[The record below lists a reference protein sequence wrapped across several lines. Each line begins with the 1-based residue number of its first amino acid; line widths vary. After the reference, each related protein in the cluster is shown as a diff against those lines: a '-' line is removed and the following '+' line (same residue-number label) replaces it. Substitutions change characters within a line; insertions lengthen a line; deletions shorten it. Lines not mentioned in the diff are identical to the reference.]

1 MRSRIFS
8 SKYLK
13 TISKGQLWMPAF
25 IALGFLLA
33 FPVTG
38 MVKLSSW
45 SDLQYSAL
53 QNQILYNNLWKDG
66 FVLSGMIISSIA
78 AFINSVNGFIY
89 LYSGKKT
96 DYYHGLPMK
105 RTEMFLER
113 VFSGLVY
120 YLMPYIVAEFL
131 MICIGAARGFFSLS
145 IMGMAVKMFFLHII
159 IYLVIYFSIVLVI
172 SVTGN
177 MLMGILC
184 LGGMYLYGI
193 VLNLILVAYGQSFWQ
208 TFFSAEYQY
217 GRFNALLHMAS
228 PGTLILNM
236 VSDYAEG
243 KTGKLLAAVII
254 LGVIFGV
261 LAWTAYKKRPSESA
275 GKSMVYSW
283 ISIVVRFMVVVPGG
297 LAVGWIFYS
306 LTTGKVRILWWI
318 FGMIL
323 GTVIIHGLSETIYQM
338 SFQGFF
344 TKKLQLVIAGAL
356 VAVCALI
363 FQKDLLHF
371 DSYIPKQED
380 IASMNLNM
388 MSFDQDYYENVQKT
402 KDGEYEIT
410 DANNWAEPAM
420 AFVGKNGIGDQTYK
434 ALQDIVSS
442 NPKGEVIDGDYTYYS
457 YSSIKYTLKS
467 GKEIYRKYWIGT
479 ENLSA
484 LVKGLYEEENLKE
497 QKFGFLNLDQ
507 KYLKNIGLNDV
518 SGNGY
523 SIFQND
529 SDKMKQLLEAMKKD
543 VDAATAEDFM
553 QAPEVKMD
561 FAYQFPGKQDVNNM
575 IPGNTNA
582 NVQYAN
588 WIVGIYPSFKNT
600 LAILK
605 ETGYPLTVEDLDI
618 EKIML
623 NYFNDEDG
631 QQEDVTY
638 EMPEEIKALKEA
650 LTVRYN
656 GYVDKDSEI
665 YQNIYLSV
673 YTDKGEA
680 VNAYG
685 LKTEKLPDFVK
696 EKITE
701 MGIIQSSMQMDAPV
715 TKEETVYTDDSEDMV
730 SQEIIGGADEPTSI
744 YLESSGDSGSS
755 ETE

>member
-8 SKYLK
+8 SKYIK
-13 TISKGQLWMPAF
+13 TISKGQIWIPAF

-45 SDLQYSAL
+45 SDLQYSAS
-53 QNQILYNNLWKDG
+53 QSQILYNNLWKDG
-66 FVLSGMIISSIA
+66 FVLSGLIIASIA

-105 RTEMFLER
+105 RAEMFLEK

-120 YLMPYIVAEFL
+120 YLIPYIVAEFL
-131 MICIGAARGFFSLS
+131 MICIGAARGFFSLN
-145 IMGMAVKMFFLHII
+145 IMGMAVKMFFLHLI

-208 TFFSAEYQY
+208 TFFSEYQY
-217 GRFNALLHMAS
+217 GGFNTLLHAAS
-228 PGTLILNM
+228 PGTLILSM

-243 KTGKLLAAVII
+243 KAEKLLIAVII
-254 LGVIFGV
+254 LGAVLGV
-261 LAWTAYKKRPSESA
+261 LAWVAYKKRPSESA
-275 GKSMVYSW
+275 GKSMVYTW
-283 ISIVVRFMVVVPGG
+283 VSIVVRFMVVIPGG
-297 LAVGWIFYS
+297 LAVGWIFYP
-306 LTTGKVRILWWI
+306 LTTGKARILWWI

-323 GTVIIHGLSETIYQM
+323 GTVIIHGLLETIYQM

-344 TKKLQLVIAGAL
+344 AKKLQLVIAGVL

-380 IASMNLNM
+380 IASVNLNM

-402 KDGEYEIT
+402 KDGKYEIT

-420 AFVGKNGIGDQTYK
+420 AFTGKNGIGDQTYK
-434 ALQDIVSS
+434 ALQDIVACS
-442 NPKGEVIDGDYTYYS
+442 PKSEVVDGNYS
-457 YSSIKYTLKS
+457 YYTSIKYTLKS
-467 GKEIYRKYWIGT
+467 GRVVYRKYWIET
-479 ENLSA
+479 ETLNS

-497 QKFGFLNLDQ
+497 KKFGFLDLDQ
-507 KYLKNIGLNDV
+507 KYLNNIGLNDA

-529 SDKMKQLLEAMKKD
+529 ADKMKQLLEAMKKD

-553 QAPEVKMD
+553 QTPEVKID
-561 FAYQFPGKQDVNNM
+561 FAYQLPGKQDVNSM
-575 IPGNTNA
+575 IPGDKDEYG
-582 NVQYAN
+582 QYAN
-588 WIVGIYPSFKNT
+588 WIIGIYPSFKNT

-618 EKIML
+618 KKIML
-623 NYFNDEDG
+623 NYFNDENG

-638 EMPEEIKALKEA
+638 ENPEEIEALKEA

-656 GYVDKDSEI
+656 GYVEKDSKI
-665 YQNIYLSV
+665 YQNIYVSV
-673 YTDKGEA
+673 VTDKGEA

-701 MGIIQSSMQMDAPV
+701 LGITQSSMQMDAPV

>member
-1 MRSRIFS
+1 MKSRIFS
-8 SKYLK
+8 SKHLK
-13 TISKGQLWMPAF
+13 TISKGQSWIPAF
-25 IALGFLLA
+25 ITLGFLLA

-45 SDLQYSAL
+45 RDLQYSDL
-53 QNQILYNNLWKDG
+53 QILILYNNLWKDG

-228 PGTLILNM
+228 PGTLILSM

-442 NPKGEVIDGDYTYYS
+442 NPKGEVIDGDYTYYT
-457 YSSIKYTLKS
+457 SIKYTLKS
-467 GKEIYRKYWIGT
+467 GKEIYRKYWIEP

-507 KYLKNIGLNDV
+507 KYLKNIGLNDA

-561 FAYQFPGKQDVNNM
+561 FAYQFPGKQSVNNM

-623 NYFNDEDG
+623 NYFNDDDG

-638 EMPEEIKALKEA
+638 EKPEEIKALKEA
-650 LTVRYN
+650 LTIRYN
-656 GYVDKDSEI
+656 GYVDKDGKNHELSENNEYTKLI
-665 YQNIYLSV
+665 TQYQYLQYNSLMDKKHVSTDLFSV
-673 YTDKGEA
+673 KDGK
-680 VNAYG
+680 
-685 LKTEKLPDFVK
+685 
-696 EKITE
+696 
-701 MGIIQSSMQMDAPV
+701 
-715 TKEETVYTDDSEDMV
+715 
-730 SQEIIGGADEPTSI
+730 
-744 YLESSGDSGSS
+744 
-755 ETE
+755 

>member
-1 MRSRIFS
+1 
-8 SKYLK
+8 
-13 TISKGQLWMPAF
+13 
-25 IALGFLLA
+25 
-33 FPVTG
+33 
-38 MVKLSSW
+38 
-45 SDLQYSAL
+45 
-53 QNQILYNNLWKDG
+53 
-66 FVLSGMIISSIA
+66 
-78 AFINSVNGFIY
+78 
-89 LYSGKKT
+89 
-96 DYYHGLPMK
+96 
-105 RTEMFLER
+105 
-113 VFSGLVY
+113 
-120 YLMPYIVAEFL
+120 
-131 MICIGAARGFFSLS
+131 
-145 IMGMAVKMFFLHII
+145 
-159 IYLVIYFSIVLVI
+159 
-172 SVTGN
+172 
-177 MLMGILC
+177 
-184 LGGMYLYGI
+184 
-193 VLNLILVAYGQSFWQ
+193 
-208 TFFSAEYQY
+208 
-217 GRFNALLHMAS
+217 
-228 PGTLILNM
+228 
-236 VSDYAEG
+236 
-243 KTGKLLAAVII
+243 
-254 LGVIFGV
+254 
-261 LAWTAYKKRPSESA
+261 
-275 GKSMVYSW
+275 
-283 ISIVVRFMVVVPGG
+283 
-297 LAVGWIFYS
+297 
-306 LTTGKVRILWWI
+306 
-318 FGMIL
+318 
-323 GTVIIHGLSETIYQM
+323 
-338 SFQGFF
+338 
-344 TKKLQLVIAGAL
+344 
-356 VAVCALI
+356 
-363 FQKDLLHF
+363 
-371 DSYIPKQED
+371 
-380 IASMNLNM
+380 
-388 MSFDQDYYENVQKT
+388 
-402 KDGEYEIT
+402 
-410 DANNWAEPAM
+410 
-420 AFVGKNGIGDQTYK
+420 
-434 ALQDIVSS
+434 
-442 NPKGEVIDGDYTYYS
+442 
-457 YSSIKYTLKS
+457 
-467 GKEIYRKYWIGT
+467 
-479 ENLSA
+479 
-484 LVKGLYEEENLKE
+484 
-497 QKFGFLNLDQ
+497 
-507 KYLKNIGLNDV
+507 LNDA

-665 YQNIYLSV
+665 YQNIYVSV

>member
-1 MRSRIFS
+1 MILFYPFP
-8 SKYLK
+8 KPLK
-13 TISKGQLWMPAF
+13 K
-25 IALGFLLA
+25 
-33 FPVTG
+33 
-38 MVKLSSW
+38 
-45 SDLQYSAL
+45 AL

-442 NPKGEVIDGDYTYYS
+442 NPKGEVINGDYTYYS
-457 YSSIKYTLKS
+457 IIKYTLKS

-507 KYLKNIGLNDV
+507 KYLKNIGLNDA

-638 EMPEEIKALKEA
+638 EKPEEIKALKEA
-650 LTVRYN
+650 LTIRYN
-656 GYVDKDSEI
+656 GYVDKDGKNHELSENNEYTKLI
-665 YQNIYLSV
+665 TQYQYLQYNSLMDKKHVSTDLFSV
-673 YTDKGEA
+673 KDGK
-680 VNAYG
+680 
-685 LKTEKLPDFVK
+685 
-696 EKITE
+696 
-701 MGIIQSSMQMDAPV
+701 
-715 TKEETVYTDDSEDMV
+715 
-730 SQEIIGGADEPTSI
+730 
-744 YLESSGDSGSS
+744 
-755 ETE
+755 

>member
-45 SDLQYSAL
+45 SDLQYSAA
-53 QNQILYNNLWKDG
+53 QSQILYNNLWKDG
-66 FVLSGMIISSIA
+66 FVLSGMIIASIA

-120 YLMPYIVAEFL
+120 YLIPYIVAEFL
-131 MICIGAARGFFSLS
+131 MICIGAARGFFSLN
-145 IMGMAVKMFFLHII
+145 IMEMAVRMLFLHLI
-159 IYLVIYFSIVLVI
+159 IYLVIYFSIVLII

-184 LGGMYLYGI
+184 LGGMYLYGMA
-193 VLNLILVAYGQSFWQ
+193 LDLILDVYGQAFLQ
-208 TFFSAEYQY
+208 TFFSGYEY
-217 GRFNALLHMAS
+217 GIFKVLLNYAS
-228 PGTLILNM
+228 PGNLILSM
-236 VSDYAEG
+236 VSAYAEG
-243 KTGKLLAAVII
+243 KAGKLIAAVII
-254 LGVIFGV
+254 LGIILGT
-261 LAWTAYKKRPSESA
+261 LAWVAYKKRPSESS

-283 ISIVVRFMVVVPGG
+283 VSVIVRFMVVIPGG
-297 LAVGWIFYS
+297 LAVGVIFYS
-306 LTTGKVRILWWI
+306 LTGGKIRILWWI

-323 GTVIIHGLSETIYQM
+323 GTVLTHGLTETIYQM

-344 TKKLQLVIAGAL
+344 AKKIQLVIAGTL
-356 VAVCALI
+356 VAACALI
-363 FQKDLLHF
+363 YQKDLLHF

-380 IASMNLNM
+380 ITSINLNM
-388 MSFDQDYYENVQKT
+388 MSFDQDYYENVEKT
-402 KDGEYEIT
+402 KDGDYEIT
-410 DANNWAEPAM
+410 DANNWAQPAM
-420 AFVGKNGIGDQTYK
+420 AFTGKNGIGDQTYR
-434 ALQDIVSS
+434 ALQDIVAG

-457 YSSIKYTLKS
+457 SIKYTLKS
-467 GKEIYRKYWIGT
+467 GREIYRKYWIGT

-507 KYLKNIGLNDV
+507 EYLKTIGLNDA

-529 SDKMKQLLEAMKKD
+529 TDKMKQLLEAMKKD
-543 VDAATAEDFM
+543 VEAATAEDFM

-561 FAYQFPGKQDVNNM
+561 FAYQFPGKKDVNNM

-665 YQNIYLSV
+665 YQNIYVSV

>member
-8 SKYLK
+8 SKYIK
-13 TISKGQLWMPAF
+13 TISKGQIWIPAF

-45 SDLQYSAL
+45 SDLQYSAS
-53 QNQILYNNLWKDG
+53 QSQILYNNLWKDG
-66 FVLSGMIISSIA
+66 FVLSGMIIASIA
-78 AFINSVNGFIY
+78 AFMNSVNGFIY

-105 RTEMFLER
+105 RSEMFLER

-120 YLMPYIVAEFL
+120 YLIPYIVTEFL
-131 MICIGAARGFFSLS
+131 MICIGAARGFFSLN
-145 IMGMAVKMFFLHII
+145 IMGMAVRMLFLHLI
-159 IYLVIYFSIVLVI
+159 IYLVIYFSIVLII

-208 TFFSAEYQY
+208 TFFPEYQ
-217 GRFNALLHMAS
+217 FNALLHMAS
-228 PGTLILNM
+228 PGTLILSM

-243 KTGKLLAAVII
+243 KTGKLLAAVIV

-323 GTVIIHGLSETIYQM
+323 GTVIIHGLLETIYQM

-344 TKKLQLVIAGAL
+344 AKKSQLLIAGLL
-356 VAVCALI
+356 VAACALI

-380 IASMNLNM
+380 IASVNLNM

-457 YSSIKYTLKS
+457 IIKYTLKS

-484 LVKGLYEEENLKE
+484 FVKGLYEEENLKE

-507 KYLKNIGLNDV
+507 KYLKNIGLNDA

-665 YQNIYLSV
+665 YQNIYVSV

>member
-193 VLNLILVAYGQSFWQ
+193 VLNLILVAYGQSFLQ

-442 NPKGEVIDGDYTYYS
+442 NPKGEVIDGDYTYYAI
-457 YSSIKYTLKS
+457 IKYTLRS
-467 GKEIYRKYWIGT
+467 VKEIYRKYWIGT

-507 KYLKNIGLNDV
+507 KYLKNIGLNDA

-543 VDAATAEDFM
+543 VDAATAEDFL
-553 QAPEVKMD
+553 QTPEVKID
-561 FAYQFPGKQDVNNM
+561 FAYQFPGKQNVNNM
-575 IPGNTNA
+575 MPGNTNA
-582 NVQYAN
+582 DVQYAE

-638 EMPEEIKALKEA
+638 EKPEEIRALKEA

-665 YQNIYLSV
+665 YQNIYVSV
-673 YTDKGEA
+673 FTDKGGA
-680 VNAYG
+680 VNTYG

-701 MGIIQSSMQMDAPV
+701 LGIIQSSMQVDAPV
-715 TKEETVYTDDSEDMV
+715 TKEETVYTDDEEDV
-730 SQEIIGGADEPTSI
+730 ATQAIIGGADAPSEI
-744 YLESSGDSGSS
+744 YLDSTVES
-755 ETE
+755 E

>member
-1 MRSRIFS
+1 MKSRIFS
-8 SKYLK
+8 SKHLK
-13 TISKGQLWMPAF
+13 TISKGQIWIPAF
-25 IALGFLLA
+25 ITLGFLLA

-45 SDLQYSAL
+45 RDLQYSDL
-53 QNQILYNNLWKDG
+53 QILILYNNLWKDG
-66 FVLSGMIISSIA
+66 FVLSGLIIASIA

-96 DYYHGLPMK
+96 DFYHGLPMK
-105 RTEMFLER
+105 RAELFLER
-113 VFSGLVY
+113 VVSGLVY
-120 YLMPYIVAEFL
+120 YLMPYIITEFL
-131 MICIGAARGFFSLS
+131 MICIGAMRGFFSLN
-145 IMGMAVKMFFLHII
+145 IMGMAVGMLFLHLL

-193 VLNLILVAYGQSFWQ
+193 VLNLLLVAYGRSFLH
-208 TFFSAEYQY
+208 TFFSEYQY
-217 GRFNALLHMAS
+217 GGFNTLLHTAS
-228 PGTLILNM
+228 PGTLILSM

-254 LGVIFGV
+254 LGVILGV
-261 LAWTAYKKRPSESA
+261 LAWIAYKKRPSEAA
-275 GKSMVYSW
+275 GKSMVYTWVSM
-283 ISIVVRFMVVVPGG
+283 VVRFMVVVPGG

-323 GTVIIHGLSETIYQM
+323 GTVVIHGLLETIYQM

-344 TKKLQLVIAGAL
+344 AKKIQLVIAGVL
-356 VAVCALI
+356 VAVCALF

-380 IASMNLNM
+380 IVSVNLNM

-402 KDGEYEIT
+402 KDGDYEIT
-410 DANNWAEPAM
+410 DANNWAESAM
-420 AFVGKNGIGDQTYK
+420 AFIGENGIGDQTYK
-434 ALQDIVSS
+434 ALQDIVAG
-442 NPKGEVIDGDYTYYS
+442 NPKSEAIDGDYTYYT
-457 YSSIKYTLKS
+457 SIKYTLKS
-467 GKEIYRKYWIGT
+467 GKEIYRKYWIEP

-497 QKFGFLNLDQ
+497 QKFGFLDLDQ
-507 KYLKNIGLNDV
+507 KYLKNIGLNDA
-518 SGNGY
+518 SGKGF

-529 SDKMKQLLEAMKKD
+529 PDKIKQLLEAMKKD

-553 QAPEVKMD
+553 QTPEVKTD
-561 FAYQFPGKQDVNNM
+561 FAYQLPGKQDVNNM
-575 IPGNTNA
+575 IPGNTKA
-582 NVQYAN
+582 DVQYAE

-638 EMPEEIKALKEA
+638 EKPEEIRALKEA

-665 YQNIYLSV
+665 YQNIYVSV
-673 YTDKGEA
+673 FTDKGEA
-680 VNAYG
+680 VYTYG
-685 LKTEKLPDFVK
+685 LKKEKLPDFVK

-701 MGIIQSSMQMDAPV
+701 LGIIQSSMQVDAPV
-715 TKEETVYTDDSEDMV
+715 TKEETVYTDDEEDV
-730 SQEIIGGADEPTSI
+730 VTQAIIGGADAPSEI
-744 YLESSGDSGSS
+744 YLDSTVES
-755 ETE
+755 E

>member
-8 SKYLK
+8 SKYIR
-13 TISKGQLWMPAF
+13 TISKGNTWIPAF
-25 IALGFLLA
+25 LTLGFLLA

-38 MVKLSSW
+38 LVKLGSW
-45 SDLQYSAL
+45 
-53 QNQILYNNLWKDG
+53 QNMEYTVDQMGVLYNHLWKDG
-66 FVLSGMIISSIA
+66 FVLAGMFVAAIA
-78 AFINSVNGFIY
+78 AFMNSVNGFIY

-96 DYYHGLPMK
+96 DFYHGLPLK
-105 RTEMFLER
+105 RSEIFTEKT
-113 VFSGLVY
+113 VTGLLY
-120 YLMPYIVAEFL
+120 YLIPYVIMEFL
-131 MICIGAARGFFSLS
+131 AVCIGAARGFFSLN
-145 IMGMAVKMFFLHII
+145 IVGMAVKMLLLHLI

-193 VLNLILVAYGQSFWQ
+193 VLNLLLVAYGQSFWH
-208 TFFSAEYQY
+208 TFFSEYQY
-217 GRFNALLHMAS
+217 GGFNTLLHSAS
-228 PGTLILNM
+228 PGTLILDM
-236 VSDYAEG
+236 VSAYAEG
-243 KTGKLLAAVII
+243 KAGKLVAAVII
-254 LGVIFGV
+254 LGIVLGV
-261 LAWTAYKKRPSESA
+261 LAWIAYKKRPSESA
-275 GKSMVYSW
+275 GKSMVYPWVST
-283 ISIVVRFMVVVPGG
+283 VVRFMVVVPGG

-306 LTTGKVRILWWI
+306 LTTGKIRILWWV

-323 GTVIIHGLSETIYQM
+323 GTVVMHGLLETIYQM

-344 TKKLQLVIAGAL
+344 AKKLQLVIAGAF
-356 VAVCALI
+356 VAACALI
-363 FQKDLLHF
+363 YQKDLLHF
-371 DSYIPKQED
+371 ESYIPKQED
-380 IASMNLNM
+380 IASVNLNM

-402 KDGEYEIT
+402 KDGDYKIT

-420 AFVGKNGIGDQTYK
+420 AFTGKNGIGDQTYR
-434 ALQDIVSS
+434 ALQDIAAGNQKS
-442 NPKGEVIDGDYTYYS
+442 EAIDGDYTY

-467 GKEIYRKYWIGT
+467 GREIYRKYWIKT
-479 ENLSA
+479 ETLNS

-497 QKFGFLNLDQ
+497 QKFGFLELDQ
-507 KYLKNIGLNDV
+507 KYLKNIGLNDA

-529 SDKMKQLLEAMKKD
+529 HDKIEQLLEAMKKD
-543 VDAATAEDFM
+543 VDAATAEDFL
-553 QAPEVKMD
+553 QTPEVKID
-561 FAYQFPGKQDVNNM
+561 FAYQLPGKQNVNNM
-575 IPGNTNA
+575 MPGNTNA
-582 NVQYAN
+582 DVQYAE

-623 NYFNDEDG
+623 SYFNDENG

-638 EMPEEIKALKEA
+638 ENPEEIKALKDA

-656 GYVDKDSEI
+656 GYVDKDLET
-665 YQNIYLSV
+665 YQNIYVSV
-673 YTDKGEA
+673 STDKGEA
-680 VNAYG
+680 VNTFG

-701 MGIIQSSMQMDAPV
+701 LGITQSSMQVDAPAIN
-715 TKEETVYTDDSEDMV
+715 EETRYIDDGENLA

-744 YLESSGDSGSS
+744 YLESSSDSDSS

>member
-1 MRSRIFS
+1 MGFNHSKIYDSGTGRPCSWLDILFAYYRKSQNSLVDFRNDSWNSRN
-8 SKYLK
+8 
-13 TISKGQLWMPAF
+13 TRVVRNNIS
-25 IALGFLLA
+25 
-33 FPVTG
+33 
-38 MVKLSSW
+38 
-45 SDLQYSAL
+45 D
-53 QNQILYNNLWKDG
+53 
-66 FVLSGMIISSIA
+66 
-78 AFINSVNGFIY
+78 
-89 LYSGKKT
+89 
-96 DYYHGLPMK
+96 
-105 RTEMFLER
+105 E
-113 VFSGLVY
+113 FSG
-120 YLMPYIVAEFL
+120 
-131 MICIGAARGFFSLS
+131 
-145 IMGMAVKMFFLHII
+145 
-159 IYLVIYFSIVLVI
+159 
-172 SVTGN
+172 
-177 MLMGILC
+177 
-184 LGGMYLYGI
+184 
-193 VLNLILVAYGQSFWQ
+193 
-208 TFFSAEYQY
+208 
-217 GRFNALLHMAS
+217 
-228 PGTLILNM
+228 
-236 VSDYAEG
+236 
-243 KTGKLLAAVII
+243 
-254 LGVIFGV
+254 IFC
-261 LAWTAYKKRPSESA
+261 
-275 GKSMVYSW
+275 
-283 ISIVVRFMVVVPGG
+283 
-297 LAVGWIFYS
+297 
-306 LTTGKVRILWWI
+306 
-318 FGMIL
+318 
-323 GTVIIHGLSETIYQM
+323 
-338 SFQGFF
+338 
-344 TKKLQLVIAGAL
+344 KKLQLVIAGVL
-356 VAVCALI
+356 VAACALI

-380 IASMNLNM
+380 IASVNLNM

-402 KDGEYEIT
+402 KDGDYEIT
-410 DANNWAEPAM
+410 DANSWAESAM
-420 AFVGKNGIGDQTYK
+420 AFTGKNGIGDQTYK
-434 ALQDIVSS
+434 ALQDIVAG
-442 NPKGEVIDGDYTYYS
+442 NPKSEAIDGDYTYYT
-457 YSSIKYTLKS
+457 SIKYTLKS
-467 GKEIYRKYWIGT
+467 GKEIYRKYCIET

-497 QKFGFLNLDQ
+497 QKFGFLDLDQ
-507 KYLKNIGLNDV
+507 KYLKNIGLNDA
-518 SGNGY
+518 SGKGF

-529 SDKMKQLLEAMKKD
+529 PDKIKQLLEAMKKD

-665 YQNIYLSV
+665 YQNIYVSV

>member
-1 MRSRIFS
+1 
-8 SKYLK
+8 
-13 TISKGQLWMPAF
+13 
-25 IALGFLLA
+25 
-33 FPVTG
+33 
-38 MVKLSSW
+38 
-45 SDLQYSAL
+45 
-53 QNQILYNNLWKDG
+53 
-66 FVLSGMIISSIA
+66 
-78 AFINSVNGFIY
+78 
-89 LYSGKKT
+89 
-96 DYYHGLPMK
+96 
-105 RTEMFLER
+105 
-113 VFSGLVY
+113 
-120 YLMPYIVAEFL
+120 
-131 MICIGAARGFFSLS
+131 
-145 IMGMAVKMFFLHII
+145 
-159 IYLVIYFSIVLVI
+159 
-172 SVTGN
+172 
-177 MLMGILC
+177 
-184 LGGMYLYGI
+184 
-193 VLNLILVAYGQSFWQ
+193 
-208 TFFSAEYQY
+208 
-217 GRFNALLHMAS
+217 
-228 PGTLILNM
+228 
-236 VSDYAEG
+236 
-243 KTGKLLAAVII
+243 
-254 LGVIFGV
+254 
-261 LAWTAYKKRPSESA
+261 
-275 GKSMVYSW
+275 
-283 ISIVVRFMVVVPGG
+283 
-297 LAVGWIFYS
+297 
-306 LTTGKVRILWWI
+306 
-318 FGMIL
+318 MIL

-356 VAVCALI
+356 VAACALI

-380 IASMNLNM
+380 IASVNLNM

-442 NPKGEVIDGDYTYYS
+442 NPKGEVINGDYTYYS
-457 YSSIKYTLKS
+457 IIKYTLKS

-507 KYLKNIGLNDV
+507 KYLKNIGLNDA

-665 YQNIYLSV
+665 YQNIYVSV

>member
-8 SKYLK
+8 SKYIK
-13 TISKGQLWMPAF
+13 TISKGQIWIQLAHLFFCSLIF

-442 NPKGEVIDGDYTYYS
+442 NPKGEVINGDYTYYS
-457 YSSIKYTLKS
+457 IIKYTLKS

-507 KYLKNIGLNDV
+507 KYLKNIGLNDA

-543 VDAATAEDFM
+543 VDAATAE
-553 QAPEVKMD
+553 D

-656 GYVDKDSEI
+656 GY
-665 YQNIYLSV
+665 
-673 YTDKGEA
+673 G
-680 VNAYG
+680 
-685 LKTEKLPDFVK
+685 
-696 EKITE
+696 
-701 MGIIQSSMQMDAPV
+701 
-715 TKEETVYTDDSEDMV
+715 
-730 SQEIIGGADEPTSI
+730 
-744 YLESSGDSGSS
+744 
-755 ETE
+755 

>member
-1 MRSRIFS
+1 MKSRIFS
-8 SKYLK
+8 SKHLK
-13 TISKGQLWMPAF
+13 TISKGQSWIPAF
-25 IALGFLLA
+25 ITLGFLLA

-45 SDLQYSAL
+45 RDLQYSDL
-53 QNQILYNNLWKDG
+53 QIQILYNNLWKDG

-442 NPKGEVIDGDYTYYS
+442 NPKGEVINGDYTYYS
-457 YSSIKYTLKS
+457 IIKYTLKS

-507 KYLKNIGLNDV
+507 KYLKNIGLNDA

-665 YQNIYLSV
+665 YQNIYVSV

>member
-8 SKYLK
+8 SKYIR
-13 TISKGQLWMPAF
+13 TISKGRAWIPAF
-25 IALGFLLA
+25 LTLGFLLA

-38 MVKLSSW
+38 LVKLGSW
-45 SDLQYSAL
+45 
-53 QNQILYNNLWKDG
+53 QNLEYTVDQMGVLYNHLWKDG
-66 FVLSGMIISSIA
+66 FVLAGMFVAAIA
-78 AFINSVNGFIY
+78 AFMNGVNGFIY

-96 DYYHGLPMK
+96 DFYHGLPLK
-105 RTEMFLER
+105 RSEIFTEKT
-113 VFSGLVY
+113 VTGLLY
-120 YLMPYIVAEFL
+120 YLIPYVIMEFL
-131 MICIGAARGFFSLS
+131 AVCIGAARGFFSLN
-145 IMGMAVKMFFLHII
+145 IAGMAVKMLLLHLL
-159 IYLVIYFSIVLVI
+159 IYLVIYFSIVLII

-193 VLNLILVAYGQSFWQ
+193 VLNLILVAYGQSFWR
-208 TFFSAEYQY
+208 TFFSEYQY
-217 GRFNALLHMAS
+217 GGFHTLLHSAS
-228 PGTLILNM
+228 PGTLILDM
-236 VSDYAEG
+236 VSAYAEG

-254 LGVIFGV
+254 LGIVLGV
-261 LAWTAYKKRPSESA
+261 LAWVSYKNRPSESA
-275 GKSMVYSW
+275 GKSMVYPW
-283 ISIVVRFMVVVPGG
+283 ISIIVRFMVVVPGG

-306 LTTGKVRILWWI
+306 FTTGKVRILWWI

-323 GTVIIHGLSETIYQM
+323 GTVVIHGLLETIYQM

-344 TKKLQLVIAGAL
+344 TKKLQLVITGVL

-380 IASMNLNM
+380 IASVNLNM
-388 MSFDQDYYENVQKT
+388 MSFDQDYYENVQTT
-402 KDGEYEIT
+402 KDGKYEIT

-420 AFVGKNGIGDQTYK
+420 AFTGKNGIGDQTYK
-434 ALQDIVSS
+434 ALQNVVSG
-442 NPKGEVIDGDYTYYS
+442 NPKSEVVDGNYS
-457 YSSIKYTLKS
+457 YYTCIKYTLKS
-467 GKEIYRKYWIGT
+467 GRVVYRKYWIET
-479 ENLSA
+479 ETLNS

-497 QKFGFLNLDQ
+497 KKFSFLDLDQ
-507 KYLKNIGLNDV
+507 KYLNNIGLNDA

-529 SDKMKQLLEAMKKD
+529 ADKIKQLLEAMKKD
-543 VDAATAEDFM
+543 VDAATADDFM
-553 QAPEVKMD
+553 QTPEVKID
-561 FAYQFPGKQDVNNM
+561 FAYQLPGKQDVNNM
-575 IPGNTNA
+575 IPGNKTEYG
-582 NVQYAN
+582 QYAN

-618 EKIML
+618 KKIML

-638 EMPEEIKALKEA
+638 ENPEEIEALKEA

-656 GYVDKDSEI
+656 GYVEKDSEV
-665 YQNIYLSV
+665 YQNIYVSV
-673 YTDKGEA
+673 FTDKGEA

-685 LKTEKLPDFVK
+685 LKTENLPDFVK
-696 EKITE
+696 EKLTGLGIT
-701 MGIIQSSMQMDAPV
+701 QSSIQVDAPV
-715 TKEETVYTDDSEDMV
+715 MNEETVYTDS
-730 SQEIIGGADEPTSI
+730 
-744 YLESSGDSGSS
+744 
-755 ETE
+755 TE

>member
-442 NPKGEVIDGDYTYYS
+442 NPKGEVINDDYTYYS
-457 YSSIKYTLKS
+457 IIKYTLKS
-467 GKEIYRKYWIGT
+467 GKEIYRKYWIGM

-507 KYLKNIGLNDV
+507 KYLKNIGLNDA

-582 NVQYAN
+582 NVQYTN

-665 YQNIYLSV
+665 YQNIYVSV